1 MCATLPADYDDEDD
15 DEVHDEHNHASPIHI
30 PPQGTYP
37 VRRGPLTTPALWL
50 IEAYQKFISPALPPS
65 CRFYPT
71 CSAYGHE
78 AIARYGILKG
88 GRLAVW
94 RVLRC
99 NPFSKGGYDP
109 VP

>member
-1 MCATLPADYDDEDD
+1 MCAAMPAHQHDHED
-15 DEVHDEHNHASPIHI
+15 DEVHEEHDHSSPVQF
-30 PPQGTYP
+30 PPQQPYP
-37 VRRGPLTTPALWL
+37 VRHGPLTTPALWL
-50 IEAYQKFISPALPPS
+50 IRGYQKYISPALPPS

-88 GRLAVW
+88 GRLTIW
-94 RVLRC
+94 RILRC
-99 NPFSKGGYDP
+99 NPFSKGGFDP